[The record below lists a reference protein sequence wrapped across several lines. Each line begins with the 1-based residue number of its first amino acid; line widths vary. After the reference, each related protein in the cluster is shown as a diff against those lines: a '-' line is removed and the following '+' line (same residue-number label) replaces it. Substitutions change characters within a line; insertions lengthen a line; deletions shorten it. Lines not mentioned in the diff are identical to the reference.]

1 MMPVFRIAE
10 IDITQT
16 PVKLRLPF
24 RFGIVTLRQ
33 CHEAHVRV
41 RIESTDGRSA
51 WGASAEM
58 IVPKWFDKNPELS
71 DEQNFDQLRSV
82 LKLAQSAYLADA
94 QAATAFGHFARHH
107 EAHLK
112 VCEALGHNPL
122 LANYGPALLD
132 KAVLDALCRLH
143 QMSFYAAIQTNLV
156 GLDASHPSFAGIEWD
171 SFLST
176 LKPARHLHARH
187 TVGML
192 DALTPADLQ
201 ERVNDGLPETLE
213 QVIQTY
219 GHRYFKLKVA
229 GQLQADLD
237 RLRAIAHVLD
247 RMADPYWVSLD
258 GNEQFKHPDQLVELL
273 QAMRHAPELK
283 RLCDSILFIE
293 QPIARAQALQTD
305 VSGPEIGWPIIVD
318 ESDGPLDAFVQAKQM
333 GYAGISSKTC
343 KGVYRSLLNAAR
355 CQIWNAS
362 LSAAKYF
369 MSAEDLTVQAGLC
382 LQQDLA
388 LVSLLGIAHVERNGH
403 HYVNGMAASPLELQQ
418 KFLQA
423 HPDLY
428 EHSHGATR
436 VKIQAGQLA
445 IGSLGGVGYANQ
457 VI

>member
-41 RIESTDGRSA
+41 RIESPDGRSA

-132 KAVLDALCRLH
+132 KAVLDALCKMLGV
-143 QMSFYAAIQTNLV
+143 SFYRAIQTNAV
-156 GLDASHPSFAGIEWD
+156 GLSAAHPAFAGVEWGP
-171 SFLST
+171 FLAS
-176 LKPARHLHARH
+176 LQPAQRIHARH

-192 DALTPADLQ
+192 DALSESDIIEP
-201 ERVNDGLPETLE
+201 VGDGLPETLA
-213 QVIQTY
+213 QVVQTY
-219 GHRYFKLKVA
+219 GHRYFKLKV
-229 GQLQADLD
+229 GGKLQADIE
-237 RLRAIAHVLD
+237 RLSAIANVLD
-247 RMADPYWVSLD
+247 GLNDPYFVSLD
-258 GNEQFKHPDQLVELL
+258 GNEQYQSAAQFAELL
-273 QAMRHAPELK
+273 AAMRHTPALK
-283 RLCDSILFIE
+283 RLMASVLFIE
-293 QPIARAQALQTD
+293 QPIGRALALETD
-305 VSGPEIGWPIIVD
+305 MSGAEIGLPVIVD
-318 ESDGPLDAFVQAKQM
+318 ESDGTLDAFVLAKAH
-333 GYAGISSKTC
+333 GYSGISSKTC

-355 CQIWNAS
+355 CRLWNAA
-362 LSAAKYF
+362 LSQPRYF
-369 MSAEDLTVQAGLC
+369 MSGEDLTVQAGLC

-388 LVSLLGIAHVERNGH
+388 LVNLLGISHVERNGH
-403 HYVNGMAASPLELQQ
+403 HYVNGLAAKSAQEQASY
-418 KFLQA
+418 LQA

-428 EHSHGATR
+428 ERSHGAVR
-436 VKIQAGQLA
+436 VKITQGQLA
-445 IGSLGGVGYANQ
+445 IGSLDGVGYANA
-457 VI
+457 VW

>member
-1 MMPVFRIAE
+1 MLFR
-10 IDITQT
+10 
-16 PVKLRLPF
+16 
-24 RFGIVTLRQ
+24 
-33 CHEAHVRV
+33 
-41 RIESTDGRSA
+41 S
-51 WGASAEM
+51 
-58 IVPKWFDKNPELS
+58 
-71 DEQNFDQLRSV
+71 
-82 LKLAQSAYLADA
+82 
-94 QAATAFGHFARHH
+94 
-107 EAHLK
+107 
-112 VCEALGHNPL
+112 
-122 LANYGPALLD
+122 
-132 KAVLDALCRLH
+132 
-143 QMSFYAAIQTNLV
+143 
-156 GLDASHPSFAGIEWD
+156 
-171 SFLST
+171 
-176 LKPARHLHARH
+176 
-187 TVGML
+187 
-192 DALTPADLQ
+192 DLQ

-247 RMADPYWVSLD
+247 RVAEPYWVSLD
-258 GNEQFKHPDQLVELL
+258 GNEQFKRPDQLVELL
-273 QAMRHAPELK
+273 QAMRHAPDLK

-355 CQIWNAS
+355 CQVWNAS
-362 LSAAKYF
+362 LSAPKYF